1 MEMMKTER
9 NEQFCFQ
16 TEPMS
21 WHKSVIKPEI
31 GYHIRKDMQRKGYAK
46 EAARAVRDW
55 TFEKTPFTM
64 IFSYM
69 KYTNLPSARSAMS
82 WGCRQVDEFEDK
94 ENEITKVF
102 AITREEW
109 LALKQNESMCE
120 NIVDE

>member
-55 TFEKTPFTM
+55 TFENTPFTT
-64 IFSYM
+64 IFS
-69 KYTNLPSARSAMS
+69 
-82 WGCRQVDEFEDK
+82 
-94 ENEITKVF
+94 
-102 AITREEW
+102 
-109 LALKQNESMCE
+109 
-120 NIVDE
+120 